1 MGVVI
6 LIVFVWAVCALFK
19 RQRQRKPAR
28 IPPAPPPVVTV
39 YDAKQAERERKA
51 EAKRREIA
59 QVVYYDRDNLNLL
72 YPLLDAAKAAYKDA
86 AGEKTREKY
95 ARKIISLRKQIA
107 STEARIEKAKYT
119 LSF

>member
-1 MGVVI
+1 MTVLLLVV
-6 LIVFVWAVCALFK
+6 LAWALCALLK
-19 RQRQRKPAR
+19 RPRKRRPAR
-28 IPPAPPPVVTV
+28 ITATPPATV

-59 QVVYYDRDNLNLL
+59 QAVYYERDNLDLL
-72 YPLLDAAKAAYKDA
+72 YPLLDAAKAAYHDTA
-86 AGEKTREKY
+86 SEKEREKQ

-107 STEARIEKAKYT
+107 ATEARIEKAKYT

>member
-1 MGVVI
+1 
-6 LIVFVWAVCALFK
+6 
-19 RQRQRKPAR
+19 
-28 IPPAPPPVVTV
+28 V

-59 QVVYYDRDNLNLL
+59 QAVYYERDNLDLL
-72 YPLLDAAKAAYKDA
+72 YPLLDAAKAAYHDTA
-86 AGEKTREKY
+86 SEKEREKQ

-107 STEARIEKAKYT
+107 ATEARIEKAKYT